1 VVYDGYNVGL
11 MMPTQPVLA
20 LDQLEGP
27 EFDFDAG
34 DLSLDYVNTAEFHA
48 SAHPQEYLNS
58 YFDFLRWANLGKVVA
73 NESGGS
79 LLEYAVN
86 HPQEAENA
94 LADVLELREALFRI
108 FTARV
113 LGQGVAA
120 GDLHIFNRYLGE
132 AMAHRR
138 VEFFG
143 GVAHWA
149 WEEAKNR
156 LDRPLWTIV
165 SSAADLL
172 TSEDGERLGQCQDD
186 RGCGWLFI
194 DVSKNHSRRWCS
206 MESCGNRAKAQRHY
220 GRKKQVES

>member
-1 VVYDGYNVGL
+1 
-11 MMPTQPVLA
+11 MPTQPVLA
-20 LDQLEGP
+20 LDQLESP

-58 YFDFLRWANLGKVVA
+58 YLDFLRWAHLGKAVA
-73 NESGGS
+73 SESGAR
-79 LLEYAVN
+79 LLEYAVK
-86 HPQEAENA
+86 HPQEAQHA
-94 LADVLELREALFRI
+94 LEDVLELREALFRI
-108 FTARV
+108 LTARSH
-113 LGQGVAA
+113 GQPVDAR
-120 GDLHIFNRYLGE
+120 DLRIFNRFLGE
-132 AMAHRR
+132 AMAHSR

-143 GVAHWA
+143 GMAHWA
-149 WEEAKNR
+149 WEDVENR
-156 LDRPLWTIV
+156 LDSPLWPVV

-172 TSEDGERLGQCQDD
+172 TSDNIERLGQCQDD

-220 GRKKQVES
+220 GRKKQVEP